1 MCSTQCAVQYAEWSS
16 DLSRG
21 WMDFN
26 AELTK
31 NFCLCKQV
39 EPAKLLSNPKILKS
53 EFLDLK
59 VSQSLFVN
67 IYQRHTVLN
76 VISDRR
82 QFTLKSE
89 SELLLLVQLGLRRQ
103 SQRSSW
109 GKRRSSDQSSGFRYD
124 AVLPPSD
131 PSSFTFPLW
140 FIRSA
145 GGTEK
150 LDKYLTTFKFHF

>member
-1 MCSTQCAVQYAEWSS
+1 MLSVTDGSS
-16 DLSRG
+16 
-21 WMDFN
+21 
-26 AELTK
+26 
-31 NFCLCKQV
+31 
-39 EPAKLLSNPKILKS
+39 LSNW
-53 EFLDLK
+53 
-59 VSQSLFVN
+59 
-67 IYQRHTVLN
+67 
-76 VISDRR
+76 
-82 QFTLKSE
+82 SE

-150 LDKYLTTFKFHF
+150 LQKYLTTFKFSFLNTFFNPLFKNFLISLFKNFLIPFFNNFLIPSLLSSSGSGCQIGRGLALREQSRGKCGATRYFL

>member
-1 MCSTQCAVQYAEWSS
+1 MQGSPKTFAFA
-16 DLSRG
+16 
-21 WMDFN
+21 
-26 AELTK
+26 
-31 NFCLCKQV
+31 NFKFTTSG
-39 EPAKLLSNPKILKS
+39 ASKIAFKS
-53 EFLDLK
+53 ENPEFKFLDLK

-131 PSSFTFPLW
+131 PSSFTFPL
-140 FIRSA
+140 
-145 GGTEK
+145 
-150 LDKYLTTFKFHF
+150 